1 MPSGLQVWDAN
12 GRVLFDSNSNTT
24 KIVGSVNTGTSGG
37 SITVPEF
44 TLGQGWAAVNKINTD
59 TSNFDDLMLGNFPAI
74 EINGN
79 TLSWSFLSFDIDK
92 HYYWY
97 LEFSSQ
103 NLDVEIIYGV
113 YV

>member
-1 MPSGLQVWDAN
+1 
-12 GRVLFDSNSNTT
+12 
-24 KIVGSVNTGTSGG
+24 
-37 SITVPEF
+37 
-44 TLGQGWAAVNKINTD
+44 
-59 TSNFDDLMLGNFPAI
+59 MLGNFPAI

-79 TLSWSFLSFDIDK
+79 TLSWSFLSFDIDE